1 LILNR
6 QLVSIIIP
14 TYNRAGLITRA
25 IDCALKQIISGDEI
39 IVVDDGSTDDTEQ
52 VLSPYREKIKYFK
65 IPNSGAGAARNFGI
79 RNSRNPL
86 VAFLDSDDEWMPGKL
101 ELQRAFMEKCPDALC
116 CFTDFAVTFKGGGEA
131 RNFLV
136 NWHKDPRPW
145 DEILNPGEKYSN
157 IRPLPAGIEDFKYYV
172 GDLYP
177 SMLNNPY
184 VCTSTLMVRREE
196 AGDALYFAEDLRWG
210 EDWVCYA
217 HLASKGPMAYL
228 DCETAWQHGHGGGRL
243 TDTSMLDGITT
254 RIKIMERVWGS
265 DDNFLKTNG
274 RNYHRLLRNQRLL
287 RIRELIAQGHTA
299 EARTELRRIVSP
311 PLGYRILAAMPSA
324 MIRAML
330 TARRS
335 LLSKW
340 RST

>member
-1 LILNR
+1 LNR
-6 QLVSIIIP
+6 QLVTIILP

-39 IVVDDGSTDDTEQ
+39 IVVDDGSTDNTVQ

-101 ELQRAFMEKCPDALC
+101 ELQRNFMEKCPDALC

-131 RNFLV
+131 RNFLI

-145 DEILNPGEKYSN
+145 DEILNPGEKYSL
-157 IRPLPAGIEDFKYYV
+157 ICPLPAGIEDFKYYV

-177 SMLNNPY
+177 SMLKNPY
-184 VCTSTLMVRREE
+184 VFTGTLMVKREE
-196 AGDALYFAEDLRWG
+196 AGEALYFAEDLRWG

-217 HLASKGPMAYL
+217 HLAGKGPVAYL
-228 DCETAWQHGHGGGRL
+228 ACETAWQHGHGGGRL
-243 TDTSMLDGITT
+243 TDTSMIYGITT
-254 RIKIMERVWGS
+254 RIDIMERVWGR
-265 DDNFLKTNG
+265 DDNFQKIHGQTY
-274 RNYHRLLRNQRLL
+274 RRLLRKQRLL
-287 RIRELIAQGHTA
+287 KVRELIALGRTA
-299 EARTELRRIVSP
+299 EARDELRLISSP
-311 PLGYRILAAMPSA
+311 PLGNRILAAMPGP
-324 MIRAML
+324 ML
-330 TARRS
+330 RIIMAARR
-335 LLSKW
+335 LLISKL
-340 RST
+340 RSK